1 MTEPSTSVG
10 PRPNGGARCL
20 QSQSAD
26 SGRRVVSSLA
36 AFSASRGAAPLLG
49 KRQAARVGR
58 RPAVPKVVGAISRS
72 DPAAGRTWQG
82 HCPLLPAEL
91 CPADLTPLQYAFPS
105 IRVTLNCQD
114 TVVLLEKLKSGQ
126 IVLALTTELGC
137 GKGGDTLRS
146 ERLVWAGARE
156 GDAHTK
162 DPLPVSLGA
171 DTCVF
176 RPVAIAALKKGTP
189 KLASHL

>member
-1 MTEPSTSVG
+1 MRSAVATPLPGEHGRAIVRCF
-10 PRPNGGARCL
+10 PRNY
-20 QSQSAD
+20 
-26 SGRRVVSSLA
+26 
-36 AFSASRGAAPLLG
+36 APLILH
-49 KRQAARVGR
+49 RF
-58 RPAVPKVVGAISRS
+58 S
-72 DPAAGRTWQG
+72 T
-82 HCPLLPAEL
+82 
-91 CPADLTPLQYAFPS
+91 AFPI